1 MNKAEG
7 IGQKAEVR
15 KALTLVFFFA
25 FCLVPFALTPRGPR
39 TLRPPRRRFSKSNGS
54 PHSGRRH
61 SHAASA
67 RRPSIS
73 RWRTSSRS
81 PSSSRATATQPELTQ
96 SLDAYLTQR
105 LTARTIRR
113 ARDAAVTHR
122 ALLARVEKAFG
133 IPAAV
138 MVAIWGIESNFGT
151 FTGIRPT
158 IAALATLA
166 YDPRRAALFRN
177 ELFDALTILD
187 RGLVPPDSL
196 KGSWA
201 GAMGQPQF
209 MPSSFLRH
217 AIDFDADGRIDIWT
231 TEADVFGS
239 MANYLRAAGWDKGGR
254 WGREVRISRAAMA
267 KIDERVPMR
276 TSGCRARREMT
287 VARPLAEWK
296 KLGVQLASGAPLPV
310 AKIDASLVRGRRRHF
325 LVYDNYDA
333 LLDYNCSNS
342 YAVAVGVLADRIGQ
356 VIAVAGHLKCAIWKS
371 VIFYLQ
377 SENRRRA

>member
-1 MNKAEG
+1 MF
-7 IGQKAEVR
+7 
-15 KALTLVFFFA
+15 LPFA
-25 FCLVPFALTPRGPR
+25 FCLLPSHGAAQDPPAPPPPPSFEDWLEALRKEALTRG
-39 TLRPPRRRFSKSNGS
+39 
-54 PHSGRRH
+54 
-61 SHAASA
+61 
-67 RRPSIS
+67 IS
-73 RWRTSSRS
+73 QATVDLALANIVPEPVVVSRD
-81 PSSSRATATQPELTQ
+81 RAQPELTQ

-122 ALLARVEKAFG
+122 ALLEKVEKAYG
-133 IPAAV
+133 IPRPL

-166 YDPRRAALFRN
+166 YDPRRSTLFRN
-177 ELFDALTILD
+177 ELFDALTILE
-187 RGLVPPDSL
+187 RGLATPDTL

-231 TEADVFGS
+231 SEADVFGS
-239 MANYLRAAGWDKGGR
+239 MANYLRSAGWDQTGR
-254 WGREVRISRAAMA
+254 WGREVRISKAAMA
-267 KIDERVPMR
+267 RIDESVPMR

-287 VARPLAEWK
+287 VARPLAHWK
-296 KLGVQLASGAPLPV
+296 KLGVQLASGAALPV
-310 AKIDASLVRGRRRHF
+310 VKIDASLVRGRRRHF
-325 LVYDNYDA
+325 LVYQNYDA

-342 YAVAVGVLADRIGQ
+342 YAVAVGVLSDRIT
-356 VIAVAGHLKCAIWKS
+356 
-371 VIFYLQ
+371 
-377 SENRRRA
+377 R